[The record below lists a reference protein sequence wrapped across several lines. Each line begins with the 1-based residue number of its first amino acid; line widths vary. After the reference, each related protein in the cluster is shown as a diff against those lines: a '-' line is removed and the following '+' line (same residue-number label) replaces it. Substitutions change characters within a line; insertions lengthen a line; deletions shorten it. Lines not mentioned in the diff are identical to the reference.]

1 MKFERSFS
9 FTTFTLALAAFAAG
23 CASDTSR
30 LQGTAQATISLSQAA
45 LLPAASLSGAESDS
59 GPPGVIRPSAVDSL
73 VVAVTMV
80 EVLPE
85 SLLARRHA
93 GEMWGGRESGT
104 GGMSGGPMGPGGSMG
119 PGGMHQGPGP
129 FGRHGMRDSL
139 RMRDS
144 MELRDSLGWGRLS
157 EDWYSLDVVGS
168 GHLDLMH
175 LPTDSGSGLV
185 LAVGTVP
192 AGAYAGARIIVS
204 TATVWFDTTFTIG
217 GTTFVPGTGYTV
229 TIPSGP
235 ETGIRTRAGFT
246 IAEGASEVQLL
257 FDRLEMV
264 RGLLVTPSGA
274 ILLTPP
280 MMGHH
285 LRHP

>member
-1 MKFERSFS
+1 MQYDGSLS
-9 FTTFTLALAAFAAG
+9 LTMSTLALAALAAG

-30 LQGTAQATISLSQAA
+30 TPGTVQATISLSQSA
-45 LLPAASLSGAESDS
+45 LLPAASLSGADNDS
-59 GPPGVIRPSAVDSL
+59 GPPGMIRPSAVDSL
-73 VVAVTMV
+73 VVAVTAV
-80 EVLPE
+80 EILPD
-85 SLLARRHA
+85 SLLARRHPD
-93 GEMWGGRESGT
+93 EMWGGRDG
-104 GGMSGGPMGPGGSMG
+104 GPGGMPGGPRG
-119 PGGMHQGPGP
+119 PGGMHEGPGP
-129 FGRHGMRDSL
+129 FRPGGERDSL

-144 MELRDSLGWGRLS
+144 TMLRYSLGWGGLRV
-157 EDWYSLDVVGS
+157 DWYSLDVVGS

-175 LPTDSGSGLV
+175 LPTDTGSGLV

-204 TATVWFDTTFTIG
+204 TATVWFDTTFTVG

-229 TIPSGP
+229 TIPSGR
-235 ETGIRTRAGFT
+235 EAGIRTRAGFT
-246 IAEGASEVQLL
+246 ITEGASEVQLL
-257 FDRLEMV
+257 FDSLEMV